1 MHQTGAVVLKAGR
14 EKSLQR
20 RHPWVFSG
28 AIDEVLGKVRQGE
41 TVEVRTKDGQVLGYG
56 AYSPHSQITVR
67 MWTFDPNE
75 KVDHDF
81 FRERIRRAIE
91 LRRPLIAGDDVTAY
105 RLVYAE
111 SDGLPGVTID
121 RYGEYLVCQ
130 FSSAGAELWRHTIVE
145 ALGEATH
152 ASGIY
157 ERSDVD
163 VRRKEGL
170 RERTGLLAGKEPPD
184 LVEIREGRVR
194 YLVDVKGGHKTGFY
208 LDQRENR
215 AYVARFAAETELLNC
230 FSYTGS
236 FGVAALAAGAR
247 HVTQIDSSGP
257 ALDISRKNIEI
268 NHLDPAQVEHV
279 DGNVFQVLRR
289 YREEGRRFDVVVLD
303 PPKFAEAR
311 GHVQKA
317 GRGYKDINLLGF
329 TLLRPGGL
337 LFTFSCSGNME
348 PALFQKIVA
357 DAALDAGREAQ
368 LIGRLSQASDH
379 PVALSFPEG
388 AYLQGLVCRVW

>member
-1 MHQTGAVVLKAGR
+1 MGTVVLKAGR

-20 RHPWVFSG
+20 RHPWIFSG
-28 AIDEVLGKVRQGE
+28 AIDGVLGQVRPGE
-41 TVEVRTKDGQVLGYG
+41 TVEVRTKDGRVFGYG

-67 MWTFDPNE
+67 MWTFDPE
-75 KVDHDF
+75 EQVDHDF
-81 FRERIRRAIE
+81 FHHRIRRAID

-105 RLVYAE
+105 RLVHAE

-121 RYGEYLVCQ
+121 RYGEYLACQ
-130 FSSAGAELWRHTIVE
+130 FTTAGAEHWRHTIVE
-145 ALGEATH
+145 ALGESTH
-152 ASGIY
+152 AGGVY

-170 RERTGLLAGKEPPD
+170 RERSGLLTGKEPPE
-184 LVEIREGRVR
+184 LVEIREGSVR
-194 YLVDVKGGHKTGFY
+194 YLVNIQGGHKTGFY

-215 AYVARFAAETELLNC
+215 TFVARFAAETEFLNC
-230 FSYTGS
+230 FSYTGG

-257 ALDISRKNIEI
+257 ALDISRKNIET
-268 NHLDPAQVEHV
+268 NHLDPDRVDHV

-303 PPKFAEAR
+303 PPKFADAK

-329 TLLRPGGL
+329 TLLRQGGM

-357 DAALDAGREAQ
+357 DAALDAGRHAQ
-368 LIGRLSQASDH
+368 VIGRLSQASDH
-379 PVALSFPEG
+379 PVALNFPEG
-388 AYLQGLVCRVW
+388 AYLQGLACRVW